1 MDGEDEIG
9 PWAASVAELAGIQ
22 SNAHARAAL
31 LSVLDGLGAMVPHA
45 RRAAVIAELPL
56 RLAEALA
63 RRDYDRALGRPWLL
77 DVVAQQEHVR
87 TGSAIEHVQSV
98 LSVLRDRV
106 DPDHF
111 RVFVAELPPAVAAL
125 VPPQRTSTTP
135 PPPGRPAHGHAHH
148 LADGRPGFAH
158 AIAESAPP
166 TRAQSHSVAASD
178 APHADTKLS
187 GAPGLT
193 QQREHTSLA
202 EAHPGPARTLA
213 EPEE

>member
-9 PWAASVAELAGIQ
+9 PWAASVAKEAGIQ

-31 LSVLDGLGAMVPHA
+31 LSVLDALGAMVPHP

-63 RRDYDRALGRPWLL
+63 RRDYDRALGLPWLL
-77 DVVAQQEHVR
+77 DVVARQEHVR

-111 RVFVAELPPAVAAL
+111 RAFAAELPPEVGAL
-125 VPPQRTSTTP
+125 VPPRRTSTAP
-135 PPPGRPAHGHAHH
+135 PPPRPPHGHAHH

-158 AIAESAPP
+158 PIAESVPP
-166 TRAQSHSVAASD
+166 TRAQSHSVAGSD
-178 APHADTKLS
+178 APHGDTKLS
-187 GAPGLT
+187 GASGLT

-202 EAHPGPARTLA
+202 EARPGPERTLA